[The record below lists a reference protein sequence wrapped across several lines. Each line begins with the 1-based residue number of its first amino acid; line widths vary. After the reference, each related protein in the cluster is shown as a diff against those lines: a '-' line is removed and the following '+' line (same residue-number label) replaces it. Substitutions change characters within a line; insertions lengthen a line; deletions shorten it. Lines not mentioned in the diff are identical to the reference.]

1 MFKFWLIIECI
12 IVLCQN
18 SKNPLQFPHCPW
30 DKEAECNKQASGLNP
45 YNAPKSPKRLLKHM
59 VKIEITVAV
68 LTSRTSLIL
77 SHVVCG
83 SEYCLALWFNPRLIW
98 HYRGGI
104 SFKAVY
110 TTTRLSSWN
119 PEADRLSIMALAQSQ
134 VQQKAL
140 VLLEKPPIYF
150 FLLLSTEQKQIFY
163 QELNSLILFTLFP
176 VAWMVTD

>member
-18 SKNPLQFPHCPW
+18 FKNPLQFPHCPW

-45 YNAPKSPKRLLKHM
+45 YNASKSPKRLLKHM

-83 SEYCLALWFNPRLIW
+83 SEYCLALWFNLRLIW

-110 TTTRLSSWN
+110 TTTRQSSWN
-119 PEADRLSIMALAQSQ
+119 PEADRLSIMALAQSPSTAEGTCLAWETTFILYLFFSLTQ
-134 VQQKAL
+134 SWTKA
-140 VLLEKPPIYF
+140 
-150 FLLLSTEQKQIFY
+150 
-163 QELNSLILFTLFP
+163 NILP
-176 VAWMVTD
+176 GIE